1 MKFPVFPEIELQ
13 LLFHGNTHPQHLLPS
28 LCVLGRDTQSK
39 WGCVHWWLQ
48 NAGATDSE
56 IFYLEMATHLN
67 IPVIQTHAAREAE
80 HSAHHS
86 LKMDS
91 HPACW
96 GACPPHELLVRDT
109 GPSKPHRQK
118 WFREENEPTS
128 RELEV
133 VIIDKWHSWMSIKQ
147 HKTLLSSPQ
156 LPQWKHTLPFFFFL
170 IFFSSSSPR
179 VRDISGG
186 KQQQLS
192 SDNFFFLILLITE

>member
-13 LLFHGNTHPQHLLPS
+13 LLFHGNTHPQHLVPS

-80 HSAHHS
+80 HGAHHS

-96 GACPPHELLVRDT
+96 GACPPHGLLVRDT

-118 WFREENEPTS
+118 WFREENLHNCFLLFS
-128 RELEV
+128 LNV
-133 VIIDKWHSWMSIKQ
+133 SCSWLSIPAGAGISLWQWRQARFQSFKGAGVGGIENAYIKQ
-147 HKTLLSSPQ
+147 TVQCQCRP
-156 LPQWKHTLPFFFFL
+156 
-170 IFFSSSSPR
+170 
-179 VRDISGG
+179 
-186 KQQQLS
+186 
-192 SDNFFFLILLITE
+192 